1 MNSANSQHDSL
12 TILVKSGLNLAL
24 EDELHQ
30 AYALLLWDSPINH
43 YANEEHHSLY
53 TSQRAEYITDGDF
66 LNINVI
72 LN

>member
-1 MNSANSQHDSL
+1 MNSANSRHDSL

-30 AYALLLWDSPINH
+30 ASALLLWDSPINH
-43 YANEEHHSLY
+43 NANEGHHSLS

-66 LNINVI
+66 MNINVI